1 MGLEAGTKALLDAGE
16 LRVKETIC
24 STTIFCI
31 FKVSHMMQCKLHL
44 WVIAMVILQVVKY
57 GTPQFNFMILMG
69 VASSLRP
76 WNDRDSHHQ
85 RE

>member
-1 MGLEAGTKALLDAGE
+1 
-16 LRVKETIC
+16 
-24 STTIFCI
+24 
-31 FKVSHMMQCKLHL
+31 MMQCKLHS
-44 WVIAMVILQVVKY
+44 WVIATVILQVVKY
-57 GTPQFNFMILMG
+57 GTPQFGFTMLIG